1 MCSQG
6 DEGYR
11 LLKEYANG
19 FMVSQV
25 GRGSIGWGSIAGR

>member
-1 MCSQG
+1 MCSQEG
-6 DEGYR
+6 EGYR

-25 GRGSIGWGSIAGR
+25 GRGPIGWGSVAWR